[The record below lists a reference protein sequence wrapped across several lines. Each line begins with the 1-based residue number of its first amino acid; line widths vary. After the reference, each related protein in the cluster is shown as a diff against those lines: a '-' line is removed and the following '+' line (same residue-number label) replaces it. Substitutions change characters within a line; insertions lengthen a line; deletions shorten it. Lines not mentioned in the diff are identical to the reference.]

1 MTTSDKQNHWALKLL
16 VILMA
21 AATAVF
27 ALGLVAFVLSGGPL
41 AGE

>member
-1 MTTSDKQNHWALKLL
+1 MKPSPKRNHVALRLT
-16 VILMA
+16 VIVMA